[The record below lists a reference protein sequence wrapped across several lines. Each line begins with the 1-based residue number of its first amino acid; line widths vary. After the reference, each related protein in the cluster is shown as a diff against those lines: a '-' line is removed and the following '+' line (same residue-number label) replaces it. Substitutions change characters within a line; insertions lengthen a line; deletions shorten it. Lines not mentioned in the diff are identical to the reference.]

1 MYEVLSCSVSIFTPV
16 SVGCGFCTGYR
27 LTVCIFQLLQHLPE
41 SLGGPPMVETME
53 ELLTVQE
60 VATRLRV
67 NEATVRRWI
76 KNGALDAIKLPHR
89 GKREIYRVRR
99 STLSSVLK
107 DLNASNT

>member
-1 MYEVLSCSVSIFTPV
+1 MERI
-16 SVGCGFCTGYR
+16 
-27 LTVCIFQLLQHLPE
+27 
-41 SLGGPPMVETME
+41 E

-76 KNGALDAIKLPHR
+76 KSGALEAIKLPHR

-99 STLSSVLK
+99 TTLNSVLK
-107 DLNASNT
+107 YVDMSG

>member
-1 MYEVLSCSVSIFTPV
+1 MIE
-16 SVGCGFCTGYR
+16 
-27 LTVCIFQLLQHLPE
+27 QAD
-41 SLGGPPMVETME
+41 

-76 KNGALDAIKLPHR
+76 KSGALEAVKLPHR

-99 STLSSVLK
+99 STLSAVL
-107 DLNASNT
+107 NSINSSR

>member
-1 MYEVLSCSVSIFTPV
+1 
-16 SVGCGFCTGYR
+16 
-27 LTVCIFQLLQHLPE
+27 
-41 SLGGPPMVETME
+41 MVETME

-76 KNGALDAIKLPHR
+76 KNGALEAIKLPHR

-99 STLSSVLK
+99 STLNSVLK
-107 DLNASNT
+107 YFDASQV

>member
-1 MYEVLSCSVSIFTPV
+1 MERI
-16 SVGCGFCTGYR
+16 
-27 LTVCIFQLLQHLPE
+27 
-41 SLGGPPMVETME
+41 E

-76 KNGALDAIKLPHR
+76 KSGVLEAIKLPHR

-99 STLSSVLK
+99 TTLNSVLK
-107 DLNASNT
+107 YLDASG

>member
-1 MYEVLSCSVSIFTPV
+1 MERI
-16 SVGCGFCTGYR
+16 
-27 LTVCIFQLLQHLPE
+27 
-41 SLGGPPMVETME
+41 E

-76 KNGALDAIKLPHR
+76 KSGALEAIKLPHR

-99 STLSSVLK
+99 TTLNSVLK
-107 DLNASNT
+107 YLDASG

>member
-1 MYEVLSCSVSIFTPV
+1 MIE
-16 SVGCGFCTGYR
+16 
-27 LTVCIFQLLQHLPE
+27 QAD
-41 SLGGPPMVETME
+41 

-76 KNGALDAIKLPHR
+76 KSGALEAVKLPHR

-99 STLSSVLK
+99 STLSAVL
-107 DLNASNT
+107 NSINSSH

>member
-1 MYEVLSCSVSIFTPV
+1 MERI
-16 SVGCGFCTGYR
+16 
-27 LTVCIFQLLQHLPE
+27 
-41 SLGGPPMVETME
+41 E

-76 KNGALDAIKLPHR
+76 KSGALEAIKLPHR

-99 STLSSVLK
+99 TTLNSVLK
-107 DLNASNT
+107 YLDVSR